1 MNTGKS
7 VWMGWSLLMVAGAGA
22 YYFAKKDINA
32 HRREQELKGLGGNEF
47 LTCKLPLSL
56 PPSNLR
62 SEERLGSVLDFG
74 RAVLTGG

>member
-32 HRREQELKGLGGNEF
+32 HRREQELKGLGGTEF
-47 LTCKLPLSL
+47 LTCKLLLS
-56 PPSNLR
+56 
-62 SEERLGSVLDFG
+62 
-74 RAVLTGG
+74 